1 MPGQNMGYFRKITA
15 LVQPS
20 KGTVSFAEAEQ
31 ALHWQR
37 LQEDLGEFVYE
48 EDGFSYPFKEH
59 AGKLPWSEIERIV
72 AYKLD
77 QMTTD
82 EICLDISTNG
92 WKITYSE
99 SVPGWY
105 QFVAKLKQAFPAIP
119 DNWDGQIMQPPFATN
134 YTVLYEREERRMP
147 KDAEG
152 E

>member
-1 MPGQNMGYFRKITA
+1 
-15 LVQPS
+15 
-20 KGTVSFAEAEQ
+20 
-31 ALHWQR
+31 
-37 LQEDLGEFVYE
+37 
-48 EDGFSYPFKEH
+48 
-59 AGKLPWSEIERIV
+59 
-72 AYKLD
+72 
-77 QMTTD
+77 MTTD

-134 YTVLYEREERRMP
+134 YTVLYEREERGMP